1 MWDCLDGPFLFS
13 PRLSRSPPFALF
25 SVRLNEDRLYEQ
37 TKKNLHLL
45 LVLTLLSVQRRLF
58 VLAVCLVSLN
68 IESAALRTLW
78 RRRRLRKHLMQR
90 CWSKAWIRF
99 MKCILIN
106 HFKTANA
113 ALVLGTFF
121 FRASSSSSA
130 MRTPRPLSA
139 GVAQAPPPCG
149 EGFKNML
156 LSYASTRCLWGLTCH
171 VEGMDLGNGPA
182 TAWALSCRAEEPTE
196 RMGKRTGPR
205 TPTDLRMEGGAGRGG
220 GGGGGVPPCVNLALI
235 SVIHHPVTLRWR

>member
-1 MWDCLDGPFLFS
+1 MAPCFDCAVNLSLLLSPKTNGNLSRRSLMWDCLDGPFLFS

-106 HFKTANA
+106 HFKTANV

-121 FRASSSSSA
+121 FPSIIFFLGHANPAASLRRRCTSPSA
-130 MRTPRPLSA
+130 
-139 GVAQAPPPCG
+139 
-149 EGFKNML
+149 
-156 LSYASTRCLWGLTCH
+156 
-171 VEGMDLGNGPA
+171 
-182 TAWALSCRAEEPTE
+182 
-196 RMGKRTGPR
+196 
-205 TPTDLRMEGGAGRGG
+205 
-220 GGGGGVPPCVNLALI
+220 
-235 SVIHHPVTLRWR
+235 LRWRL